1 MASRIVGLLLSDTGI
16 SGALAQAL
24 QSKPGGQAHQADQAQ
39 RPLAHKGRQSK
50 LTPEVR
56 AFIRSA
62 QGTPVPDIL
71 EQISARFGL
80 SLSRSAVYT
89 EWRSAHLPLGTPTQ
103 SALSGRLQSPKTIA
117 KSCV

>member
-1 MASRIVGLLLSDTGI
+1 MARRIVGILLSDTGI

-39 RPLAHKGRQSK
+39 RPLEHKGRQSK
-50 LTPEVR
+50 LTPEMR

-62 QGTPVPDIL
+62 HGIPVPDIL
-71 EQISARFGL
+71 EQISTRFGV

-89 EWRSAHLPLGTPTQ
+89 EWRSAHLPLGSPTL
-103 SALSGRLQSPKTIA
+103 SAPPGRLQSPKTIA
-117 KSCV
+117 KTCV